1 MNNEKIFDFLYKDS
15 YNRMLTY
22 CISRRIKQE
31 DAEEIVDEA
40 FGRLW
45 KKFDQ
50 INDQSVDKLEI
61 WLNRAVKKYYL

>member
-1 MNNEKIFDFLYKDS
+1 
-15 YNRMLTY
+15 MLTY